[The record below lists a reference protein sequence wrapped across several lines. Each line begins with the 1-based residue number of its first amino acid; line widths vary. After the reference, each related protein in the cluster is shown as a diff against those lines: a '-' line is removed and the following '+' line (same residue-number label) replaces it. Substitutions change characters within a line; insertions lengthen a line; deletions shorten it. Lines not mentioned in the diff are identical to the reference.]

1 MKGTSRKQF
10 AAAVARLVI
19 LAMTVLGLASCG
31 ESTIPAERPAIMEP
45 AGFPPVPFPST
56 NIPSEAKIL
65 LGRMLFYDPQLS
77 STGTVSCASCH
88 RQSLGFS
95 DSRAVSTGVRGENGS
110 RNAPSIVN
118 TAYQESWFWDGRAG
132 TLEQQIGSALT
143 SSAEMD
149 ADTADVRA
157 YLERSTTYP
166 LMFRDAFGPAEPI
179 TLDRAVDA
187 IATFCR
193 SLVSGSSRY
202 DRFLM
207 GETSALTSD
216 EQEGMRLFF
225 SERTK
230 CGSCHSGF
238 NLSDNEYHS
247 VALRAH
253 YYDRGRAIVTGK
265 ERDIGKFK
273 TPTLRNVAVSAPY
286 MNEGNFATLDEVID
300 HYDKGGNPFIY
311 KDTSRIRPLHLSET
325 EKRRLRAF
333 LLTLTDEE
341 FLQNPRFRNPLR

>member
-1 MKGTSRKQF
+1 MPIVT
-10 AAAVARLVI
+10 L
-19 LAMTVLGLASCG
+19 LSCG
-31 ESTIPAERPAIMEP
+31 EPSLQPERPVIAEP

-56 NIPSEAKIL
+56 NIPSDAKL
-65 LGRMLFYDPQLS
+65 RLGRMLFYDPRLS
-77 STGTVSCASCH
+77 STGTISCASCH

-95 DSRAVSTGVRGENGS
+95 DARPVSTGVRGENGS

-118 TAYQESWFWDGRAG
+118 TAYQTSWFWDGRAG
-132 TLEQQIGSALT
+132 TLEHQIGAALT

-149 ADTADVRA
+149 ADTMAVQD
-157 YLERSTTYP
+157 YLRGSSTYA
-166 LMFRDAFGPAEPI
+166 LLFRDAFGTEEEM
-179 TLDRAVDA
+179 TLERAVDA

-193 SLVSGSSRY
+193 SLVSGNSRY

-207 GETSALTSD
+207 GDAAAMSVE

-225 SERTK
+225 SDRAK

-238 NLSDNEYHS
+238 NFTDNEFHS

-253 YYDRGRAIVTGK
+253 YYDRGRALVTGK
-265 ERDIGKFK
+265 ERDVGKFK

-311 KDTSRIRPLHLSET
+311 KDTERIRPLALSLA

-333 LLTLTDEE
+333 LEALTDEE
-341 FLQNPRFRNPLR
+341 FLQDPRFRNPLR